1 MAISLVING
10 PIPSTAALR
19 CRRFLGCLGGTL
31 ASCWR
36 GTICL
41 WNLRHGGSFRHLA
54 KPERENPWV
63 NPQLGF
69 TWIRCWLG
77 FQWILWVVWTILR
90 WLMLMETQP
99 PPKKMTFEVFR
110 ETLRFRVLYLK
121 YGWFLGGKF
130 LASLGADLLW
140 LSHGVGQFEPRPVV
154 FDFPWHLSWLSWSWL
169 VQIVPRRSVG
179 ARKMWWVLRFG
190 SFRHG
195 SWNMIMINR
204 DV

>member
-10 PIPSTAALR
+10 PILSTAALR

-63 NPQLGF
+63 NPPVEFYMNPWLVGF
-69 TWIRCWLG
+69 SMIP
-77 FQWILWVVWTILR
+77 WVVWTVWILR
-90 WLMLMETQP
+90 WLMLMETQLP
-99 PPKKMTFEVFR
+99 SKKMTLEVYR
-110 ETLRFRVLYLK
+110 ETLCFRVLYLK
-121 YGWFLGGKF
+121 YVGWFLGGKF

-140 LSHGVGQFEPRPVV
+140 WTPP
-154 FDFPWHLSWLSWSWL
+154 WSWAVWTEASCFRFPL
-169 VQIVPRRSVG
+169 TPVLIVLELTGTDSATAV
-179 ARKMWWVLRFG
+179 
-190 SFRHG
+190 S
-195 SWNMIMINR
+195 
-204 DV
+204 